1 MNSSS
6 GCCLTLNSHVSKTAV
21 TRGAFDEMFNDAW
34 VSAPLRPGPSACNE
48 ASPPRDPQARVWAS
62 SGGNG
67 PLGAIHNP
75 TRARSAAL
83 LCQVLKER
91 FLKVQRPYVAQPHRG
106 GGVLSSYSQK
116 HSEQTL
122 TARPSWRNLPR
133 RVWRSGGRLR
143 MGYYSNTLCNQLT
156 K

>member
-1 MNSSS
+1 MALEYQLRSQTEETDREVATFRTTGFTSSQEVTDHEERCRVS
-6 GCCLTLNSHVSKTAV
+6 ECCRLQTSLSFGCPTV

-75 TRARSAAL
+75 TRARPAAL
-83 LCQVLKER
+83 LCQ
-91 FLKVQRPYVAQPHRG
+91 
-106 GGVLSSYSQK
+106 
-116 HSEQTL
+116 
-122 TARPSWRNLPR
+122 
-133 RVWRSGGRLR
+133 
-143 MGYYSNTLCNQLT
+143 
-156 K
+156 